1 MSSDILVDDELTILV
16 QAVRE
21 QKRVVIL
28 EHEGKRWR
36 VDLDKMEQQPIA
48 QPFMQI
54 KLRKVRH
61 VCLDHPSS

>member
-36 VDLDKMEQQPIA
+36 VDLDKMEQKPIA

-61 VCLDHPSS
+61 VYLDHPSS